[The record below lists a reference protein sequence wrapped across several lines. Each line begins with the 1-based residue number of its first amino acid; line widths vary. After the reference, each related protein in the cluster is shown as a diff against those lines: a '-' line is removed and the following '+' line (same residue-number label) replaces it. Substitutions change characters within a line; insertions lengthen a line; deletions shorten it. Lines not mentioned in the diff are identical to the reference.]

1 MKELWTGERV
11 VVERN
16 IVEDGGDLVKWM
28 YYCKEDDVEDGG
40 DLVKWMDYCKEG
52 GCWGW
57 CPFSLS
63 KYQHT
68 YH

>member
-1 MKELWTGERV
+1 M

-28 YYCKEDDVEDGG
+28 YYCKEDDVEDGC

-52 GCWGW
+52 GC
-57 CPFSLS
+57 
-63 KYQHT
+63 
-68 YH
+68 